1 MSYEIVK
8 TLRLEQKENGS
19 WYAVVKSTS
28 NNVYPK
34 YYSEWT
40 YGKDDKYNFTKED
53 LQKELLL
60 DFYHGNLKGAKST
73 KYGKF
78 MSYLGNTG
86 RIWGCNNDKSRA
98 CNTYHFYDKLRDKLR
113 VDYLA
118 TTKKGCWEF
127 ETEEYKKYCEQNAKI
142 RQRQDREIKRYLYK
156 EFCEFSDVCKPTIVR
171 IWKQNWINKEWHGTD
186 DYIYQRKKQRV
197 GANMTNFE
205 NATKFTSKN
214 KLTYIKKLLENN
226 HYRAELIEV

>member
-19 WYAVVKSTS
+19 WYAVVKSAS

-40 YGKDDKYNFTKED
+40 YGKDEKYNFTKED
-53 LQKELLL
+53 LQKEILL

-78 MSYLGNTG
+78 MSFLGNIG
-86 RIWGCNNDKSRA
+86 RMWGCENSNSRA
-98 CNTYHFYDKLRDKLR
+98 CNTYHFYDKLKDRLKN
-113 VDYLA
+113 DYLA
-118 TTKKGCWEF
+118 TTKNGYWEYD
-127 ETEEYKKYCEQNAKI
+127 TPQYQKYCERSRKLYERGN
-142 RQRQDREIKRYLYK
+142 RELKRYLYK
-156 EFCEFSDVCKPTIVR
+156 EFSEFSDTCNPTIVR
-171 IWKQNWINKEWHGTD
+171 IWKQNWINKEWYGTS
-186 DYIYQRKKQRV
+186 DYVYQTKRQRV
-197 GANMTNFE
+197 GAGMVNFE

-214 KLTYIKKLLENN
+214 KLKYIEKLLENN
-226 HYRAELIEV
+226 HYRAEFIEV